1 MLYLKILHQE
11 RLTLDSYLT
20 FKLNIL
26 NMEQQTNPILEL
38 GVNIDHIATLRQAR
52 GTHYPDL
59 LEAAFL
65 VEEAGAQAITIHLR
79 EDRRH
84 IQDADVYAIRKQI
97 KGRMNLELAA
107 TDEMV
112 KIACD
117 VAPED
122 ACVVPEKR
130 EELTTE
136 GGLDVIGQFDRIQKA
151 TKQLSSQDIRVS
163 LFIEPNIE
171 HIKRVLDI
179 GAPIIELH
187 TGTYA
192 NATGDDQQRE
202 FDRIVEASYFAH
214 EQDIQ
219 VNAGH
224 GLDYANTAAIA
235 EIKEIRE
242 LNIGHSIVSRA
253 IFVGISRATRQML
266 EIMDSAR
273 GVS

>member
-1 MLYLKILHQE
+1 MQNQNSGHHSSH
-11 RLTLDSYLT
+11 DSS
-20 FKLNIL
+20 KN
-26 NMEQQTNPILEL
+26 LEL

-52 GTHYPDL
+52 GTSYPDL

-65 VEEAGAQAITIHLR
+65 VEKAGAQAITIHLR

-112 KIACD
+112 NIACE
-117 VAPED
+117 VLPED

-151 TKQLSSQDIRVS
+151 TKQLSSQNIRVS

-171 HIKRVLDI
+171 HIKRVTDI

-187 TGTYA
+187 TGSYA
-192 NATGDDQQRE
+192 NAQGDDQLRE
-202 FDRIVEASYFAH
+202 LEIIQQASEYADT
-214 EQDIQ
+214 QGIQ

-224 GLDYANTAAIA
+224 GLDYSNTTAIA
-235 EIKEIRE
+235 KIPQICE
-242 LNIGHSIVSRA
+242 LNIGHSI
-253 IFVGISRATRQML
+253 ISRAVFIGIEDATRQIL
-266 EIMDSAR
+266 EIMKQAR
-273 GVS
+273 L

>member
-1 MLYLKILHQE
+1 
-11 RLTLDSYLT
+11 
-20 FKLNIL
+20 
-26 NMEQQTNPILEL
+26 MEESTNPKLEL

-52 GTHYPDL
+52 GTIYPDI

-65 VEEAGAQAITIHLR
+65 VKEAGADAITIHLR

-84 IQDADVYAIRKQI
+84 IQDADVYAIRKQLNT
-97 KGRMNLELAA
+97 RLNLELAA

-117 VAPED
+117 VHPDD
-122 ACVVPEKR
+122 ACIVPEKR

-136 GGLDVIGQFDRIQKA
+136 GGLDIIGQFDRLQKA
-151 TKQLSSQDIRVS
+151 TQTLTEQEIRVS
-163 LFIEPNIE
+163 LFIEPTIE
-171 HIKRVLDI
+171 HIKRVPDI

-192 NATGDDQQRE
+192 NATGDAQKRE
-202 FDRIVEASYFAH
+202 LDRIIEATEYAKSLG
-214 EQDIQ
+214 IQ

-224 GLDYANTAAIA
+224 GLDYSNTSAIA
-235 EIKEIRE
+235 QIPEISE

-253 IFVGISRATRQML
+253 VFVGISRATRQMI
-266 EIMDSAR
+266 EVMNEAR
-273 GVS
+273 GV

>member
-1 MLYLKILHQE
+1 
-11 RLTLDSYLT
+11 
-20 FKLNIL
+20 
-26 NMEQQTNPILEL
+26 MEESTDPKLEL

-52 GTHYPDL
+52 GTSYPDL

-65 VEEAGAQAITIHLR
+65 VKEAGADAITIHLR

-97 KGRMNLELAA
+97 NTRLNLELAA

-112 KIACD
+112 NIACD
-117 VAPED
+117 VLPED

-136 GGLDVIGQFDRIQKA
+136 GGLDIIGQFDRIQKA
-151 TKQLSSQDIRVS
+151 TQKLTQHEIRVS

-171 HIKRVLDI
+171 HIKRVPDI

-192 NATGDDQQRE
+192 NAQGDDQKRE
-202 FDRIVEASYFAH
+202 LDRIIAATEYANSLG
-214 EQDIQ
+214 IQ

-224 GLDYANTAAIA
+224 GLDYANTKAIA
-235 EIKEIRE
+235 QIPDIQE
-242 LNIGHSIVSRA
+242 LNIGHSIVARA
-253 IFVGISRATRQML
+253 LFVGISRATRQMI
-266 EIMDSAR
+266 EIMNEAR
-273 GVS
+273 GL

>member
-1 MLYLKILHQE
+1 MDKK
-11 RLTLDSYLT
+11 TSA
-20 FKLNIL
+20 
-26 NMEQQTNPILEL
+26 LEL

-52 GTHYPDL
+52 CTPYPDL

-65 VEEAGAQAITIHLR
+65 VEEAGAEAITIHLR

-84 IQDADVYAIRKQI
+84 IQDADVYALRKHI

-112 KIACD
+112 EIACD
-117 VAPED
+117 VSPED

-151 TKQLSSQDIRVS
+151 TRQLMANNIRVS

-171 HIKRVLDI
+171 HIKRVPDI
-179 GAPIIELH
+179 GAPVIELH

-192 NATGDDQQRE
+192 NATGKEQQSE
-202 FDRIVEASYFAH
+202 LERIIKATELAH
-214 EQDIQ
+214 SLGIQ

-224 GLDYANTAAIA
+224 GLDYENTTAIA
-235 EIKEIRE
+235 KIPEIRE

-253 IFVGISRATRQML
+253 VFVGISRATRQMI
-266 EIMDSAR
+266 EIMQNAR
-273 GVS
+273 RMNNNIM